1 MNPGG
6 DGPPQ
11 PQGAKVEP
19 SVSKLGEMN
28 QSAAENASAEVKGVL
43 PCEKKSWFAIRVVDA
58 KDTVVEGLTLKL
70 NVTDLGDNDRI
81 TSKGVDPIRI
91 EGLAPGGKGDV
102 KFIDCG
108 EVVWEAIGDIT

>member
-6 DGPPQ
+6 EVLLQ
-11 PQGAKVEP
+11 PQGAMVEP
-19 SVSKLGEMN
+19 NASKLGEMN

-43 PCEKKSWFAIRVVDA
+43 PCEKKSWFAIRVVDD

-70 NVTDLGDNDRI
+70 KVTDLGDIDRI

-91 EGLAPGGKGDV
+91 EGLAPGGQGDV
-102 KFIDCG
+102 KYIDCG